1 MNSHTEDFGV
11 INIAPVPAPA
21 PAPAPAIPPYSN
33 NGLFDGYDNDV
44 TVEDDDFEEQTL
56 ISAPK
61 HAKKAAEPESKSVHV
76 IAAHRRVVS
85 APAPAPAPTP
95 APVPAPAPVPVYKA
109 TDDDEEE
116 EPAAPAPAVQKKKQT
131 QQKDEESDSEDAKPV
146 AVTKKPQLVLD
157 PAQKNKQPAKAPAP
171 APVPVPVQPVQ
182 APAVE
187 KPKPKPKEPAMS
199 TQPAKPQTEEPAA
212 KRTKLTI
219 EPEMVESLVDERVQ
233 ASEKRLK
240 STVEDIV
247 AARVRQEMRALL
259 AMMAAS
265 FDGNISL
272 PAETAKTELKPA
284 PAPPAVTTVLAI
296 DKKKSATPAAVT
308 GTKRPAEPTAVAP
321 VAEPAEKAEKKV
333 TPEVAGPVISA
344 FEVNDEWI
352 EDALRLMTEKVN
364 EYLAKGT
371 LKQVIEQTGRKLT
384 GFLLN
389 NGHLKIE
396 KDKDTEKDNE
406 KYSKLAMSRWR
417 TVCEFMHRM
426 YPDEIEAFV
435 PKRGLSR
442 VEIAMKYC
450 KEHTIGTKRTRV
462 IAVVTDEYSQSVD
475 YLAAGV
481 AHIVASARE
490 REQAEKKVEQQQ
502 PEGDEDDN

>member
-33 NGLFDGYDNDV
+33 NGLFDGYDNDA

-56 ISAPK
+56 VSAPK

-85 APAPAPAPTP
+85 AP
-95 APVPAPAPVPVYKA
+95 VPAPAPVPVHKA
-109 TDDDEEE
+109 ADDDEEEE

-146 AVTKKPQLVLD
+146 AVTKKPQSVLN

-171 APVPVPVQPVQ
+171 ALASVPVQPVQ

-187 KPKPKPKEPAMS
+187 KPKPKEPAMS

-219 EPEMVESLVDERVQ
+219 EPEIIESLVDERVQ

-240 STVEDIV
+240 STVEEVV
-247 AARVRQEMRALL
+247 AAQVRQEMRALL

-272 PAETAKTELKPA
+272 PAETAKAELKPA
-284 PAPPAVTTVLAI
+284 PALAVTTVVTA

-308 GTKRPAEPTAVAP
+308 GTKRPAEPAAVAP
-321 VAEPAEKAEKKV
+321 ITEPEEKAEKKV
-333 TPEVAGPVISA
+333 TPEVAGPVIPA
-344 FEVNDEWI
+344 FEVEDELI
-352 EDALRLMTEKVN
+352 ENALRLMTEKVN

-396 KDKDTEKDNE
+396 KEKDIEKDNE

-462 IAVVTDEYSQSVD
+462 TAVVKAGYSQSVD